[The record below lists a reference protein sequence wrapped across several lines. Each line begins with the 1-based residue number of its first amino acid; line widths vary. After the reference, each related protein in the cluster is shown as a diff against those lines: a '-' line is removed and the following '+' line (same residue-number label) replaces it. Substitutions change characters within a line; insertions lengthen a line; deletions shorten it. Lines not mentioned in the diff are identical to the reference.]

1 MSKSVKYEYDLNK
14 KKIVVLFR
22 NGPVIEDE
30 NSFCRTHY
38 FTDVEK
44 TMITT
49 SFKDELLKLFNVSGV
64 KELKEKIDNNIKL
77 IFKPGEGEMYYDDI
91 NKTVFVF
98 TKTFKEK
105 VVKPNDKAKKLRR
118 SMEKISKHEKVSA
131 LVEGVNE
138 VEFNKKDKEI
148 IAKAIP
154 KLIKDGDIKI
164 SLKDVT
170 DINKDRLLDIVK
182 LGRDLLAKK
191 RGVEKRLG
199 ISRDFIGKEYAWQKY
214 FEMYGSYLLFGS
226 IEESIP
232 EFWLRVKSDLRNS
245 DSRLD
250 LLTINR
256 YGFLDIVELKKS
268 DEYLFKLD
276 KSHDNFVPTSNL
288 STAISQVNNYLM
300 LMPHDPSNNELI
312 KGAESATGM
321 LVIGSDEYLMN
332 PDLMKNYATDNG
344 ISISLVKSKLRKALR
359 DLNYSYAHIQI
370 VLYDELLNN
379 LERFINQMKIDV
391 INDENDWWRIK
402 KHNIFNSKL

>member
-1 MSKSVKYEYDLNK
+1 MSRSVKYEYDLNR

-38 FTDVEK
+38 FTDVDN

-49 SFKDELLKLFNVSGV
+49 GFKDELLRLFNVSGV

-77 IFKPGEGEMYYDDI
+77 IFKPGEGEMYYDDVS
-91 NKTVFVF
+91 KTVFVF
-98 TKTFKEK
+98 TKTFKEE
-105 VVKPNDKAKKLRR
+105 VVKPNEKAKRLRR
-118 SMEKISKHEKVSA
+118 SMEKISKHEKVSSYEYTNMLST
-131 LVEGVNE
+131 LVEGVDDI
-138 VEFNKKDKEI
+138 EFTKKDKQI

-182 LGRDLLAKK
+182 LGRDLLAKE
-191 RGVEKRLG
+191 RCVEKRLG
-199 ISRDFIGKEYAWQKY
+199 ISREFIGKEFAWQKY

-232 EFWLRVKSDLRNS
+232 ESWLRINSDLRNKA
-245 DSRLD
+245 SRLD

-256 YGFLDIVELKKS
+256 YGFLDIVELKRS

-276 KSHDNFVPTSNL
+276 ESHDNIVPTSKL

-300 LMPHDPSNNELI
+300 LMPHDPENSELI

-321 LVIGSDEYLMN
+321 LVIGSDDYLMK
-332 PDLMKNYATDNG
+332 PDAIKKYASDNN
-344 ISISLVKSKLRKALR
+344 ISISLVKKKIRKALR

-370 VLYDELLNN
+370 VLYDELLDN
-379 LERFINQMKIDV
+379 LERFINQMKIEIV
-391 INDENDWWRIK
+391 GDEDD
-402 KHNIFNSKL
+402 

>member
-1 MSKSVKYEYDLNK
+1 MSRSVKYEYDLNR

-38 FTDVEK
+38 FTDVDN

-49 SFKDELLKLFNVSGV
+49 SFKDALLRLFNVSGV

-77 IFKPGEGEMYYDDI
+77 IFKPGEGEMYYDDVS
-91 NKTVFVF
+91 KTVFVF
-98 TKTFKEK
+98 TKTFKEE
-105 VVKPNDKAKKLRR
+105 VVKPNEKAKKLRR
-118 SMEKISKHEKVSA
+118 SMEKISKHEKVSSYEYTNMLST
-131 LVEGVNE
+131 LVEGVDDI
-138 VEFNKKDKEI
+138 EFTKKDKQI

-182 LGRDLLAKK
+182 LGRDLLTKE

-199 ISRDFIGKEYAWQKY
+199 ISREFIGKEYAWQKY

-232 EFWLRVKSDLRNS
+232 ESWLRINSDLRNK

-256 YGFLDIVELKKS
+256 YGFLDIVELKRS

-276 KSHDNFVPTSNL
+276 ESHDNIVPTSKL

-300 LMPHDPSNNELI
+300 LMPHDPENSELI

-321 LVIGSDEYLMN
+321 LVIGSDDYLMK
-332 PDLMKNYATDNG
+332 PDAIKKYASDNN
-344 ISISLVKSKLRKALR
+344 ISISLVKKKIRKALR

-370 VLYDELLNN
+370 VLYDELLDN
-379 LERFINQMKIDV
+379 LERFISQMKIE
-391 INDENDWWRIK
+391 IAGDEDD
-402 KHNIFNSKL
+402 

>member
-1 MSKSVKYEYDLNK
+1 MSRSVKYEYDLNR

-38 FTDVEK
+38 FTDADN

-49 SFKDELLKLFNVSGV
+49 SFKDELLRLFNVSGV

-77 IFKPGEGEMYYDDI
+77 IFKPGEGKMYYDDVS
-91 NKTVFVF
+91 KTVFVF
-98 TKTFKEK
+98 TKTFKEE
-105 VVKPNDKAKKLRR
+105 VVKPNEKAKKLRR
-118 SMEKISKHEKVSA
+118 SMEKISKHEKVSSYEYTNMLST
-131 LVEGVNE
+131 LVEGVDDI
-138 VEFNKKDKEI
+138 EFTKKDKQI
-148 IAKAIP
+148 IAKVIP

-170 DINKDRLLDIVK
+170 DINKDSLLDIVK
-182 LGRDLLAKK
+182 LGRDLLTKE

-199 ISRDFIGKEYAWQKY
+199 INREFIGKEYAWQKY

-232 EFWLRVKSDLRNS
+232 ESWLRINSDLRNK

-256 YGFLDIVELKKS
+256 YGFLDIVELKRS

-276 KSHDNFVPTSNL
+276 ESHDNIVPTSKL

-300 LMPHDPSNNELI
+300 LMPHDPENSELI

-321 LVIGSDEYLMN
+321 LVIGSDDYLMK
-332 PDLMKNYATDNG
+332 PDVIKKYASDNN
-344 ISISLVKSKLRKALR
+344 ISISLVKKKIRKALR

-370 VLYDELLNN
+370 VLYDELLDN
-379 LERFINQMKIDV
+379 LERFINQMKIE
-391 INDENDWWRIK
+391 IAGDEDD
-402 KHNIFNSKL
+402 

>member
-1 MSKSVKYEYDLNK
+1 MAKSVKYEYDLNR

-30 NSFCRTHY
+30 KTFSRTHY
-38 FTDVEK
+38 FTDANN

-49 SFKDELLKLFNVSGV
+49 AFKDELLKLFKVNGV
-64 KELKEKIDNNIKL
+64 KELKEKVDNNVKL
-77 IFKPGEGEMYYDDI
+77 IFKNGERQMIYDEET
-91 NKTVFVF
+91 KTVIVY
-98 TKTFKEK
+98 TTTFKEQ
-105 VVKPNDKAKKLRR
+105 VVKPNEKSKRLRR
-118 SMEKISKHEKVSA
+118 SMEKLSKHEKVSSH
-131 LVEGVNE
+131 
-138 VEFNKKDKEI
+138 EFTSMLNTLSDGIEDINLSEKDKNI

-154 KLIKDGDIKI
+154 RLIKDGNIKI

-170 DINKDRLLDIVK
+170 DINKDRLQDIVQ
-182 LGRDLLAKK
+182 LGRDLLNKK
-191 RGVEKRLG
+191 RGVEKKLN
-199 ISRDFIGKEYAWQKY
+199 IKKEFIGKEYAWQKY

-226 IEESIP
+226 IEETIP
-232 EFWLRVKSDLRNS
+232 ESWLRVDSPLRTE

-276 KSHDNFVPTSNL
+276 ESHDNFVPTSKL

-300 LMPHDPSNNELI
+300 LMPHDSENNELI

-321 LVIGSDEYLMN
+321 LVIGNANS
-332 PDLMKNYATDNG
+332 LMKEEHITKYAKKNG
-344 ISISLVKSKLRKALR
+344 ISTNMVKKKLRKALR

-379 LERFINQMKIDV
+379 LEKFIHQMKI
-391 INDENDWWRIK
+391 ENV
-402 KHNIFNSKL
+402 N

>member
-131 LVEGVNE
+131 YEYTSMLSALVEGVNE

-214 FEMYGSYLLFGS
+214 FEMYGSYLLFGD
-226 IEESIP
+226 
-232 EFWLRVKSDLRNS
+232 RKS
-245 DSRLD
+245 
-250 LLTINR
+250 
-256 YGFLDIVELKKS
+256 V
-268 DEYLFKLD
+268 
-276 KSHDNFVPTSNL
+276 V
-288 STAISQVNNYLM
+288 
-300 LMPHDPSNNELI
+300 
-312 KGAESATGM
+312 
-321 LVIGSDEYLMN
+321 
-332 PDLMKNYATDNG
+332 
-344 ISISLVKSKLRKALR
+344 
-359 DLNYSYAHIQI
+359 
-370 VLYDELLNN
+370 
-379 LERFINQMKIDV
+379 
-391 INDENDWWRIK
+391 
-402 KHNIFNSKL
+402 

>member
-1 MSKSVKYEYDLNK
+1 MSRSVKYEYDLNR

-38 FTDVEK
+38 FTDVDN

-49 SFKDELLKLFNVSGV
+49 SFKDELLRLFNVSGV

-77 IFKPGEGEMYYDDI
+77 IFKPGEGEMYYDDVS
-91 NKTVFVF
+91 KTVFVF
-98 TKTFKEK
+98 TKTFKEE
-105 VVKPNDKAKKLRR
+105 VVKPNEKAKKLRR
-118 SMEKISKHEKVSA
+118 SMEKISKHEKVSSHEYTNMLST
-131 LVEGVNE
+131 LVEGVDDI
-138 VEFNKKDKEI
+138 EFTKKDKQI

-182 LGRDLLAKK
+182 LGRDLLTKE

-199 ISRDFIGKEYAWQKY
+199 ISRKFIGKEYAWQKY

-232 EFWLRVKSDLRNS
+232 ESWLRINSDLRNK

-256 YGFLDIVELKKS
+256 YGFLDIVELKRS

-276 KSHDNFVPTSNL
+276 ESHDNIVPTSKL

-300 LMPHDPSNNELI
+300 LMPHDPENSELI

-321 LVIGSDEYLMN
+321 LVIGSDDYLMK
-332 PDLMKNYATDNG
+332 PDVIKKYASDNN
-344 ISISLVKSKLRKALR
+344 ISISLVKKKIRKALR

-370 VLYDELLNN
+370 VLYDELLDN
-379 LERFINQMKIDV
+379 LERFINQMKTEIV
-391 INDENDWWRIK
+391 GDEDD
-402 KHNIFNSKL
+402 

>member
-1 MSKSVKYEYDLNK
+1 MSRSVKYEYDLNR

-38 FTDVEK
+38 FTDVDN

-49 SFKDELLKLFNVSGV
+49 SFKDELLRLFNVSGV

-77 IFKPGEGEMYYDDI
+77 IFKPGEGEMYYDDVS
-91 NKTVFVF
+91 KTVFVF
-98 TKTFKEK
+98 TKTFKEE
-105 VVKPNDKAKKLRR
+105 VVKPNEKAKRLRR
-118 SMEKISKHEKVSA
+118 SMEKISKHEKVSSYEYTNMLST
-131 LVEGVNE
+131 LVEGVDDI
-138 VEFNKKDKEI
+138 EFTKKDKQI

-182 LGRDLLAKK
+182 LGRDLLAKE

-199 ISRDFIGKEYAWQKY
+199 ISREFIGKEYAWQKY

-232 EFWLRVKSDLRNS
+232 ESWLRINSDLRNK

-256 YGFLDIVELKKS
+256 YGFLDIVELKRS

-276 KSHDNFVPTSNL
+276 ESHDNIVPTSKL

-300 LMPHDPSNNELI
+300 LMPHDPENSELI

-321 LVIGSDEYLMN
+321 LVIGSDNYLMK
-332 PDLMKNYATDNG
+332 PDAIKKYASDNN
-344 ISISLVKSKLRKALR
+344 ISISLVKKKIRKALR

-370 VLYDELLNN
+370 VLYDELLDN
-379 LERFINQMKIDV
+379 LERFINQMKIEIV
-391 INDENDWWRIK
+391 GDEDD
-402 KHNIFNSKL
+402 

>member
-1 MSKSVKYEYDLNK
+1 MSKSVKYQYDLNR

-30 NSFCRTHY
+30 KTFCKTHY
-38 FTDVEK
+38 FTDVDN
-44 TMITT
+44 TMITA
-49 SFKDELLKLFNVSGV
+49 SFKDELLKLFNVSTV
-64 KELKEKIDNNIKL
+64 KELKSKIDNNIKL
-77 IFKPGEGEMYYDDI
+77 VFKSGNGEIYYDDI
-91 NKTVFVF
+91 SKTVFVY

-105 VVKPNDKAKKLRR
+105 VVRPTEKAKRLIK
-118 SMEKISKHEKVSA
+118 SMEKISKHEKVLSHEYVNMLST
-131 LVEGVNE
+131 LVEGVDD
-138 VEFNKKDKEI
+138 VELSKKDRII

-154 KLIKDGDIKI
+154 ELIKKGDIKI
-164 SLKDVT
+164 SLKDIT

-182 LGRDLLAKK
+182 LGRDLLSKK
-191 RGVEKRLG
+191 RGVEKKLG
-199 ISRDFIGKEYAWQKY
+199 ISREFIGKEYAWQKY

-232 EFWLRVKSDLRNS
+232 ESWLRINSELRS
-245 DSRLD
+245 KDSRLD

-276 KSHDNFVPTSNL
+276 KSHDNIVPTSKL

-300 LMPHDPSNNELI
+300 LLPHASENSELI

-321 LVIGSDEYLMN
+321 LVIGSDEYLME
-332 PDLMKNYATDNG
+332 PKAIKKYATENN
-344 ISISLVKSKLRKALR
+344 ISISLVKKKIRKALR

-370 VLYDELLNN
+370 VLYDELLDN
-379 LERFINQMKIDV
+379 LERFINQMKIEIVTMED
-391 INDENDWWRIK
+391 D
-402 KHNIFNSKL
+402 

>member
-1 MSKSVKYEYDLNK
+1 MSRSVKYEYDLNR

-38 FTDVEK
+38 FTDVDN

-49 SFKDELLKLFNVSGV
+49 SFKDELLRLFNVSGV

-77 IFKPGEGEMYYDDI
+77 IFKPGEGEMYYDDVS
-91 NKTVFVF
+91 KTVFVF
-98 TKTFKEK
+98 TKTFKEE
-105 VVKPNDKAKKLRR
+105 VVKPNEKAKRLRR
-118 SMEKISKHEKVSA
+118 SMEKISKHEKVSSYEYTNMIST
-131 LVEGVNE
+131 LVEGVDDI
-138 VEFNKKDKEI
+138 EFTKKDKQI

-182 LGRDLLAKK
+182 LGRDLLAKE

-199 ISRDFIGKEYAWQKY
+199 ISREFIGKEYAWQKY

-232 EFWLRVKSDLRNS
+232 ESWLRINSDLRNK

-256 YGFLDIVELKKS
+256 YGFLDVVELKRS

-276 KSHDNFVPTSNL
+276 ESHDNIVPTSKL

-300 LMPHDPSNNELI
+300 LMPHDPENSELI

-321 LVIGSDEYLMN
+321 LVIGSDDYLMK
-332 PDLMKNYATDNG
+332 PDAIKKYASDNN
-344 ISISLVKSKLRKALR
+344 ISISLVKKKIRKALR

-370 VLYDELLNN
+370 VLYDELLDN
-379 LERFINQMKIDV
+379 LERFINQMKIEIV
-391 INDENDWWRIK
+391 GDEDD
-402 KHNIFNSKL
+402 

>member
-1 MSKSVKYEYDLNK
+1 MSRSVKYEYDLNR

-38 FTDVEK
+38 FTDVDN

-49 SFKDELLKLFNVSGV
+49 SFKDELLRLFNVSGV

-77 IFKPGEGEMYYDDI
+77 IFKPGEGEMYYDDVS
-91 NKTVFVF
+91 KTVFVF
-98 TKTFKEK
+98 TKTFKEE
-105 VVKPNDKAKKLRR
+105 VVKPNEKAKRLRR
-118 SMEKISKHEKVSA
+118 SMEKISKHEKVSSYEYTNMLST
-131 LVEGVNE
+131 LVEGVDDI
-138 VEFNKKDKEI
+138 EFTKKDKQI

-182 LGRDLLAKK
+182 LGRDLLAKE

-199 ISRDFIGKEYAWQKY
+199 ISREFIGKEYAWQKY

-232 EFWLRVKSDLRNS
+232 ESWLRINSDLRNK

-256 YGFLDIVELKKS
+256 YGFLDIVELKRS

-276 KSHDNFVPTSNL
+276 ESYDNIVPTSKL

-300 LMPHDPSNNELI
+300 LMPHDPENSELI

-321 LVIGSDEYLMN
+321 LVIGSDNYLMK
-332 PDLMKNYATDNG
+332 PDAIKKYASDNN
-344 ISISLVKSKLRKALR
+344 ISISLVKKKIRKALR

-370 VLYDELLNN
+370 VLYDELLDN
-379 LERFINQMKIDV
+379 LERFINQMKIEIV
-391 INDENDWWRIK
+391 GDEDD
-402 KHNIFNSKL
+402 

>member
-1 MSKSVKYEYDLNK
+1 MSRSVKYEYDLNR

-38 FTDVEK
+38 FTDVDN

-49 SFKDELLKLFNVSGV
+49 SFKDELLRLFNVSGV

-77 IFKPGEGEMYYDDI
+77 IFKPGEGEMYYDDVS
-91 NKTVFVF
+91 KTVFVF
-98 TKTFKEK
+98 TKTFKEE
-105 VVKPNDKAKKLRR
+105 VVKPNEKTKRLRR
-118 SMEKISKHEKVSA
+118 SMEKISKHEKVSSYEYTNMLST
-131 LVEGVNE
+131 LVEGVDDI
-138 VEFNKKDKEI
+138 EFTKKDKQI

-182 LGRDLLAKK
+182 LGRDLLAKE

-199 ISRDFIGKEYAWQKY
+199 ISREFIGKEFAWQKY

-232 EFWLRVKSDLRNS
+232 ESWLRINSDLRNKA
-245 DSRLD
+245 SRLD

-256 YGFLDIVELKKS
+256 YGFLDIVELKRS

-276 KSHDNFVPTSNL
+276 ESHDNIVPTSKL

-300 LMPHDPSNNELI
+300 LMPHDPENSELI

-321 LVIGSDEYLMN
+321 LVIGSDDYLMK
-332 PDLMKNYATDNG
+332 PDAIKKYASDNN
-344 ISISLVKSKLRKALR
+344 ISISLVKKKIRKALR

-370 VLYDELLNN
+370 VLYDELLDN
-379 LERFINQMKIDV
+379 LERFINQMKIEIV
-391 INDENDWWRIK
+391 GDEDD
-402 KHNIFNSKL
+402 

>member
-1 MSKSVKYEYDLNK
+1 MSRSVKYEYDLNR

-38 FTDVEK
+38 FTDVDN

-49 SFKDELLKLFNVSGV
+49 SFKDELLRLFNVSGV

-77 IFKPGEGEMYYDDI
+77 VFKPGEGEMYYDDVS
-91 NKTVFVF
+91 KTVFVF
-98 TKTFKEK
+98 TKTFKEE
-105 VVKPNDKAKKLRR
+105 VVKPNEKAKRLRR
-118 SMEKISKHEKVSA
+118 SMEKISKHEKVTSYEYTNMLST
-131 LVEGVNE
+131 LVEGVDDI
-138 VEFNKKDKEI
+138 EFTKKDKQI

-182 LGRDLLAKK
+182 LGRDLLAKE

-199 ISRDFIGKEYAWQKY
+199 ISREFIGKEYAWQKY

-232 EFWLRVKSDLRNS
+232 ESWLRINSDLRNK

-256 YGFLDIVELKKS
+256 YGFLDIVELKRS

-276 KSHDNFVPTSNL
+276 ESHDNIVPTSKL

-300 LMPHDPSNNELI
+300 LMPHDPENSELI

-321 LVIGSDEYLMN
+321 LVIGSDNYLMK
-332 PDLMKNYATDNG
+332 PDAIKKYASDNN
-344 ISISLVKSKLRKALR
+344 ISISLVKKKIRKALR

-370 VLYDELLNN
+370 VLYDELLDN
-379 LERFINQMKIDV
+379 LERFINQMKIEIV
-391 INDENDWWRIK
+391 GDEDD
-402 KHNIFNSKL
+402 

>member
-1 MSKSVKYEYDLNK
+1 MSRSVKYEYDLNR

-38 FTDVEK
+38 FTDVDN

-49 SFKDELLKLFNVSGV
+49 SFKDELLRLFNVSGV

-77 IFKPGEGEMYYDDI
+77 IFKPGEGEMYYDDVS
-91 NKTVFVF
+91 KTVFVF
-98 TKTFKEK
+98 TKTFKEE
-105 VVKPNDKAKKLRR
+105 VFKPNEKAKRLRR
-118 SMEKISKHEKVSA
+118 SMEKISKHEKVSSYEYTNMLST
-131 LVEGVNE
+131 LVEGVNDI
-138 VEFNKKDKEI
+138 EFTKKDKQI

-182 LGRDLLAKK
+182 LGRDLLAKE

-199 ISRDFIGKEYAWQKY
+199 ISREFIGKEYAWQKY

-232 EFWLRVKSDLRNS
+232 ESWLRINSDLRNK

-256 YGFLDIVELKKS
+256 YGFLDIVELKRS

-276 KSHDNFVPTSNL
+276 ESHDNIVPTSKL

-300 LMPHDPSNNELI
+300 LMPHDPENSELI

-321 LVIGSDEYLMN
+321 LVIGSDDYLMK
-332 PDLMKNYATDNG
+332 PDAIKKYASDNN
-344 ISISLVKSKLRKALR
+344 ISISLVKKKIRKALR

-370 VLYDELLNN
+370 VLYDELLDN
-379 LERFINQMKIDV
+379 LERFINQMKIEIV
-391 INDENDWWRIK
+391 GDEDD
-402 KHNIFNSKL
+402 

>member
-1 MSKSVKYEYDLNK
+1 MSRSVKYEYDLNR

-38 FTDVEK
+38 FTDVDN

-49 SFKDELLKLFNVSGV
+49 SFKDELLRLFNVSGV

-77 IFKPGEGEMYYDDI
+77 IFKPGEGEMYYDDVC
-91 NKTVFVF
+91 KTVFVF
-98 TKTFKEK
+98 TKTFKEE
-105 VVKPNDKAKKLRR
+105 VVKPNEKAKRLRR
-118 SMEKISKHEKVSA
+118 SMEKISKHEKVSSYEYTNMLST
-131 LVEGVNE
+131 LVEGVDDI
-138 VEFNKKDKEI
+138 EFTKKDKQI

-154 KLIKDGDIKI
+154 RLIKDGDIKI

-182 LGRDLLAKK
+182 LGRDLLAKE

-199 ISRDFIGKEYAWQKY
+199 ISREFIGKEYAWQKY

-232 EFWLRVKSDLRNS
+232 ESWLRINSDLRNK

-256 YGFLDIVELKKS
+256 YGFLDVVELKRS

-276 KSHDNFVPTSNL
+276 ESHDNIVPTSKL

-300 LMPHDPSNNELI
+300 LMPHDPENSELI

-321 LVIGSDEYLMN
+321 LVIGSDDYLMK
-332 PDLMKNYATDNG
+332 PDA
-344 ISISLVKSKLRKALR
+344 
-359 DLNYSYAHIQI
+359 
-370 VLYDELLNN
+370 
-379 LERFINQMKIDV
+379 
-391 INDENDWWRIK
+391 IK
-402 KHNIFNSKL
+402 K

>member
-1 MSKSVKYEYDLNK
+1 MSRSVKYEYDLNR

-38 FTDVEK
+38 FTDVDN

-49 SFKDELLKLFNVSGV
+49 SFKDELLRLFNVSGV

-77 IFKPGEGEMYYDDI
+77 IFKPGEGEMYYDDVS
-91 NKTVFVF
+91 KTVFVF
-98 TKTFKEK
+98 TKTFKEE
-105 VVKPNDKAKKLRR
+105 VVKPNEKAKRLRR
-118 SMEKISKHEKVSA
+118 SMEKISKHEKVSSYEYTNMLST
-131 LVEGVNE
+131 LVEGVDDI
-138 VEFNKKDKEI
+138 EFTKKDKQI

-182 LGRDLLAKK
+182 LGRDLLAKE

-199 ISRDFIGKEYAWQKY
+199 ISREFIGKEFAWQKY

-232 EFWLRVKSDLRNS
+232 ESWLRINSDLRNK

-256 YGFLDIVELKKS
+256 YGFLDIVELKRS

-276 KSHDNFVPTSNL
+276 ESHDNIVPTSKL

-300 LMPHDPSNNELI
+300 LMPHDPENNELI

-321 LVIGSDEYLMN
+321 LVIGSDDYLMK
-332 PDLMKNYATDNG
+332 PDAIKKYASDNN
-344 ISISLVKSKLRKALR
+344 ISVSLVKKKIRKALR

-370 VLYDELLNN
+370 VLYDELLDN
-379 LERFINQMKIDV
+379 LERFINQMKIE
-391 INDENDWWRIK
+391 IAGDEDD
-402 KHNIFNSKL
+402 

>member
-1 MSKSVKYEYDLNK
+1 MSRSVKYEYDLNR

-38 FTDVEK
+38 FTDVDN

-49 SFKDELLKLFNVSGV
+49 SFKDELLRLFNVSGV

-77 IFKPGEGEMYYDDI
+77 IFKPGEGEMYYDDVS
-91 NKTVFVF
+91 KTVFVF
-98 TKTFKEK
+98 TKTFKEE
-105 VVKPNDKAKKLRR
+105 VVKPNEKAKRLRR
-118 SMEKISKHEKVSA
+118 SMEKISKHEKVSSYEYTNMLST
-131 LVEGVNE
+131 LVEGVDDI
-138 VEFNKKDKEI
+138 EFTKKDKQI

-182 LGRDLLAKK
+182 LGRNLLAKE

-199 ISRDFIGKEYAWQKY
+199 ISREFIGKEYAWQKY

-232 EFWLRVKSDLRNS
+232 ESWLRINSDLRNK

-256 YGFLDIVELKKS
+256 YGFLDVVELKRS

-276 KSHDNFVPTSNL
+276 ESHDNIVPTSKL

-300 LMPHDPSNNELI
+300 LMPHDPENSELI

-321 LVIGSDEYLMN
+321 LVIGSDDYLMK
-332 PDLMKNYATDNG
+332 PDAIKKYASDNN
-344 ISISLVKSKLRKALR
+344 ISISLVKKKIRKALR

-370 VLYDELLNN
+370 VLYDELLDN
-379 LERFINQMKIDV
+379 LERFINQMKIEIV
-391 INDENDWWRIK
+391 GDEDD
-402 KHNIFNSKL
+402 

>member
-1 MSKSVKYEYDLNK
+1 MSRSVKYEYDLNR

-38 FTDVEK
+38 FTDVDN

-49 SFKDELLKLFNVSGV
+49 SFKDELLRLFNVSGV

-77 IFKPGEGEMYYDDI
+77 IFKPGEGEMYYDDVS
-91 NKTVFVF
+91 KTVFVF
-98 TKTFKEK
+98 TKTFKEE
-105 VVKPNDKAKKLRR
+105 VVKPNEKAKRLRR
-118 SMEKISKHEKVSA
+118 SMEKISKHEKVSSYEYTNMLST
-131 LVEGVNE
+131 LVEGVDDI
-138 VEFNKKDKEI
+138 EFTKKDKQI

-182 LGRDLLAKK
+182 LGRDLLAKE

-199 ISRDFIGKEYAWQKY
+199 ISREFIGKEFAWQKY

-232 EFWLRVKSDLRNS
+232 ESWLRINSDLRNK

-256 YGFLDIVELKKS
+256 YGFLDIVELKRS

-276 KSHDNFVPTSNL
+276 ESHDNIVPTSKL

-300 LMPHDPSNNELI
+300 LMPHDPENSELI

-321 LVIGSDEYLMN
+321 LVIGSDDYLMK
-332 PDLMKNYATDNG
+332 PDAIKKYASDNN
-344 ISISLVKSKLRKALR
+344 ISISLVKKKIRKALR

-370 VLYDELLNN
+370 VLYDELLDN
-379 LERFINQMKIDV
+379 LERFINQMKIEMV
-391 INDENDWWRIK
+391 GDEDD
-402 KHNIFNSKL
+402 

>member
-1 MSKSVKYEYDLNK
+1 MSRSVKYEYDLNR

-38 FTDVEK
+38 FTDVDN

-49 SFKDELLKLFNVSGV
+49 SFKDELLRLFNVSGV

-77 IFKPGEGEMYYDDI
+77 IFKPGEGKMYYDDVS
-91 NKTVFVF
+91 KTVFVF
-98 TKTFKEK
+98 TKTFKEE
-105 VVKPNDKAKKLRR
+105 VVKPNEKSKRLRR
-118 SMEKISKHEKVSA
+118 SMKKISKHEKVSSYEYTNMLST
-131 LVEGVNE
+131 LVEGVDDI
-138 VEFNKKDKEI
+138 EFTKKDKQI

-182 LGRDLLAKK
+182 LGRDLLAKE

-199 ISRDFIGKEYAWQKY
+199 ISREFIGKEFAWQKY

-226 IEESIP
+226 IEETIP
-232 EFWLRVKSDLRNS
+232 ESWLRINSDLRNK

-256 YGFLDIVELKKS
+256 YGFLDIVELKRS

-276 KSHDNFVPTSNL
+276 ESHDNIVPTSKL

-300 LMPHDPSNNELI
+300 LMPHDPENSELI

-321 LVIGSDEYLMN
+321 LVIGSDDYLMK
-332 PDLMKNYATDNG
+332 PDAIKKYASDNN
-344 ISISLVKSKLRKALR
+344 ISISLVKKKIRKALR

-370 VLYDELLNN
+370 VLYDELLDN
-379 LERFINQMKIDV
+379 LERFINQMKIE
-391 INDENDWWRIK
+391 IAGDEDD
-402 KHNIFNSKL
+402 

>member
-1 MSKSVKYEYDLNK
+1 MSRSVKYEYDLNR

-38 FTDVEK
+38 FTDVDN

-49 SFKDELLKLFNVSGV
+49 SFKDELLRLFNVSGV

-77 IFKPGEGEMYYDDI
+77 IFKPGEGEMYYDDVS
-91 NKTVFVF
+91 KTVFIF
-98 TKTFKEK
+98 TKTFKEE
-105 VVKPNDKAKKLRR
+105 VVKPNEKAKKLRR
-118 SMEKISKHEKVSA
+118 SMEKISKHEKVSSYEYTNMLST
-131 LVEGVNE
+131 LVEGVDDI
-138 VEFNKKDKEI
+138 EFTKKDKQI

-182 LGRDLLAKK
+182 LGRDLLTKE

-199 ISRDFIGKEYAWQKY
+199 ISREFIGKEYAWQKY

-232 EFWLRVKSDLRNS
+232 ESWLRINSDLRNK

-256 YGFLDIVELKKS
+256 YGFLDIVELKRS

-276 KSHDNFVPTSNL
+276 ESHDNIVPTSKL

-300 LMPHDPSNNELI
+300 LMPHDPENSELI

-321 LVIGSDEYLMN
+321 LVIGSDDYLMK
-332 PDLMKNYATDNG
+332 PDVIKKYASDNN
-344 ISISLVKSKLRKALR
+344 ISISLVKKKIRKALR

-370 VLYDELLNN
+370 VLYDELLDN
-379 LERFINQMKIDV
+379 LERFINQMKIE
-391 INDENDWWRIK
+391 IAGDEDD
-402 KHNIFNSKL
+402 

>member
-1 MSKSVKYEYDLNK
+1 MAKSVKYEYDLNR

-30 NSFCRTHY
+30 KSFSRTHY
-38 FTDVEK
+38 FTDANN

-49 SFKDELLKLFNVSGV
+49 AFKDELLKLFKVNGV
-64 KELKEKIDNNIKL
+64 KELKEKIDNNVKL
-77 IFKPGEGEMYYDDI
+77 IFKNGEGQMSYDEDT
-91 NKTVFVF
+91 KTVIVY
-98 TKTFKEK
+98 TATFKEQ
-105 VVKPNDKAKKLRR
+105 VVKPNEKSKRLRR
-118 SMEKISKHEKVSA
+118 SMEKLSKHEKVSSH
-131 LVEGVNE
+131 
-138 VEFNKKDKEI
+138 EFTSMLSTLSDGIEDINLSEKDKNI

-154 KLIKDGDIKI
+154 RLIQDGNIKI

-170 DINKDRLLDIVK
+170 DINKDRLQDIVQ
-182 LGRDLLAKK
+182 LGRDLLNKK
-191 RGVEKRLG
+191 RGVEKKLN
-199 ISRDFIGKEYAWQKY
+199 IKKEFIGKEYAWQKY

-226 IEESIP
+226 IEETIP
-232 EFWLRVKSDLRNS
+232 ESWLKVDSPLRTE

-276 KSHDNFVPTSNL
+276 ESHDNFVPTSKL

-300 LMPHDPSNNELI
+300 LMPHDSENNELI

-321 LVIGSDEYLMN
+321 LVIGNANS
-332 PDLMKNYATDNG
+332 LMKEEHIIKYAKKKD
-344 ISISLVKSKLRKALR
+344 ISTNMVKKKLRKALR

-379 LERFINQMKIDV
+379 LEKFIHQMKI
-391 INDENDWWRIK
+391 ENV
-402 KHNIFNSKL
+402 N

>member
-1 MSKSVKYEYDLNK
+1 
-14 KKIVVLFR
+14 
-22 NGPVIEDE
+22 
-30 NSFCRTHY
+30 
-38 FTDVEK
+38 
-44 TMITT
+44 
-49 SFKDELLKLFNVSGV
+49 
-64 KELKEKIDNNIKL
+64 
-77 IFKPGEGEMYYDDI
+77 MYYDDVS
-91 NKTVFVF
+91 KTVFVF
-98 TKTFKEK
+98 TKTFKEE
-105 VVKPNDKAKKLRR
+105 VVKPNEKAKRLRR
-118 SMEKISKHEKVSA
+118 SMEKISKHEKVSSYEYTNMLST
-131 LVEGVNE
+131 LVEGVDDI
-138 VEFNKKDKEI
+138 EFTKKDKQI

-182 LGRDLLAKK
+182 LGRDLLAKE

-199 ISRDFIGKEYAWQKY
+199 ISREFIGKEYAWQKY

-232 EFWLRVKSDLRNS
+232 ESWLRINSDLRNK

-256 YGFLDIVELKKS
+256 YGFLDIVELKRS

-276 KSHDNFVPTSNL
+276 ESYDNIVPTSKL

-300 LMPHDPSNNELI
+300 LMPHDSENSELI

-321 LVIGSDEYLMN
+321 LVIGSDNYLMK
-332 PDLMKNYATDNG
+332 PDAIKKYASDNN
-344 ISISLVKSKLRKALR
+344 ISISLVKKKIRKALR

-370 VLYDELLNN
+370 VLYDELLDN
-379 LERFINQMKIDV
+379 LERFINQMKIEIV
-391 INDENDWWRIK
+391 GDEDD
-402 KHNIFNSKL
+402 

>member
-1 MSKSVKYEYDLNK
+1 MSRSVKYEYDLNR

-38 FTDVEK
+38 FTDVDN

-49 SFKDELLKLFNVSGV
+49 SFKDELLRLFNVSGV

-77 IFKPGEGEMYYDDI
+77 IFKPGEGEMYYDDVS
-91 NKTVFVF
+91 KTVFVF
-98 TKTFKEK
+98 TKTFKEE
-105 VVKPNDKAKKLRR
+105 VVKPNEKAKRLRR
-118 SMEKISKHEKVSA
+118 SMEKISKHEKVSSYEYTNMLST
-131 LVEGVNE
+131 LVEGVDDI
-138 VEFNKKDKEI
+138 EFTKKDKQI

-182 LGRDLLAKK
+182 LGRDLLAKE

-199 ISRDFIGKEYAWQKY
+199 ISREFIGKEFAWQKY

-232 EFWLRVKSDLRNS
+232 ESWLRINSDLRNKA
-245 DSRLD
+245 SRLD

-256 YGFLDIVELKKS
+256 YGFLDIVELKRS

-276 KSHDNFVPTSNL
+276 ESHDNIVPTSKL

-300 LMPHDPSNNELI
+300 LMPHDPENSELI

-321 LVIGSDEYLMN
+321 LVIGSDDYLMK
-332 PDLMKNYATDNG
+332 PDAIKKYASDNN
-344 ISISLVKSKLRKALR
+344 ISISLVKKKIRKALR

-370 VLYDELLNN
+370 VLYDELLDN
-379 LERFINQMKIDV
+379 LERFINQMKIEIV
-391 INDENDWWRIK
+391 GDEDD
-402 KHNIFNSKL
+402 

>member
-1 MSKSVKYEYDLNK
+1 MSRSVKYEYDLNR

-38 FTDVEK
+38 FTDVDN

-49 SFKDELLKLFNVSGV
+49 SFKDELLRLFNVSGV

-77 IFKPGEGEMYYDDI
+77 IFKPGEGEMYYDDVS
-91 NKTVFVF
+91 KTVFVF
-98 TKTFKEK
+98 TKTFKEE
-105 VVKPNDKAKKLRR
+105 VVKPNEKAKRLRR
-118 SMEKISKHEKVSA
+118 SMEKISKHEKVSSYEYTNMLST
-131 LVEGVNE
+131 LVEGVDDI
-138 VEFNKKDKEI
+138 EFTKKDKQI

-182 LGRDLLAKK
+182 LGRDLLAKE

-199 ISRDFIGKEYAWQKY
+199 ISREFIGKEYAWQKY

-232 EFWLRVKSDLRNS
+232 ESWLRINSDLRNK

-256 YGFLDIVELKKS
+256 YGFLDVVELKRS

-276 KSHDNFVPTSNL
+276 ESHDNIVPTPKL

-300 LMPHDPSNNELI
+300 LMPHDPENSELI

-321 LVIGSDEYLMN
+321 LVIGSDDYLMK
-332 PDLMKNYATDNG
+332 PDAIKKYADDNN
-344 ISISLVKSKLRKALR
+344 ISISLVKKKIRKALR

-370 VLYDELLNN
+370 VLYDELLDN
-379 LERFINQMKIDV
+379 LERFINQMKIEIV
-391 INDENDWWRIK
+391 GDEDD
-402 KHNIFNSKL
+402 

>member
-1 MSKSVKYEYDLNK
+1 MSRSVKYEYDLNR

-38 FTDVEK
+38 FTDVDN

-49 SFKDELLKLFNVSGV
+49 SFKDALLRLFNVSGV

-77 IFKPGEGEMYYDDI
+77 IFKPGEGEMYYDDVS
-91 NKTVFVF
+91 KTVFVF
-98 TKTFKEK
+98 TKTFKEE
-105 VVKPNDKAKKLRR
+105 VIKPNEKAKKLRR
-118 SMEKISKHEKVSA
+118 SMEKISKHEKVSSYEYTNMLST
-131 LVEGVNE
+131 LVEGVDDI
-138 VEFNKKDKEI
+138 EFTKKDKQI

-182 LGRDLLAKK
+182 LGRDLLTKE

-199 ISRDFIGKEYAWQKY
+199 ISREFIGKEYAWQKY

-232 EFWLRVKSDLRNS
+232 ESWLRINSDLRNK

-256 YGFLDIVELKKS
+256 YGFLDIVELKRS

-276 KSHDNFVPTSNL
+276 ESHDNIVPTSKL

-300 LMPHDPSNNELI
+300 LMPHDPENSELI

-321 LVIGSDEYLMN
+321 LVIGSDDYLMK
-332 PDLMKNYATDNG
+332 PDAIKKYASDNN
-344 ISISLVKSKLRKALR
+344 ISISLVKKKIRKALR

-370 VLYDELLNN
+370 VLYDELLDN
-379 LERFINQMKIDV
+379 LERFISQMKIE
-391 INDENDWWRIK
+391 IAGDEDD
-402 KHNIFNSKL
+402 

>member
-1 MSKSVKYEYDLNK
+1 MSRSVKYEYDLNR

-38 FTDVEK
+38 FTDVDN

-49 SFKDELLKLFNVSGV
+49 SFKDELLRLFNVSGV

-77 IFKPGEGEMYYDDI
+77 IFKPGEGEMYYDDVS
-91 NKTVFVF
+91 KTVFVF
-98 TKTFKEK
+98 TKTFKEE
-105 VVKPNDKAKKLRR
+105 VVKPNEKAKRLRR
-118 SMEKISKHEKVSA
+118 SMEKISKHEKVSSYEYTNMLST
-131 LVEGVNE
+131 LVEGVDDI
-138 VEFNKKDKEI
+138 EFTKKDKQI

-182 LGRDLLAKK
+182 LGRDLLAKE

-199 ISRDFIGKEYAWQKY
+199 ISRELIGKEYAWQKY

-232 EFWLRVKSDLRNS
+232 ESWLRINSDLRNK

-256 YGFLDIVELKKS
+256 YGFLDVVELKRS

-276 KSHDNFVPTSNL
+276 ESHDNIVPTSKL

-300 LMPHDPSNNELI
+300 LMPHDPENSELI

-321 LVIGSDEYLMN
+321 LVIGSDDYLMK
-332 PDLMKNYATDNG
+332 PDAIKKYASDNN
-344 ISISLVKSKLRKALR
+344 ISISIVKKKIRKALR

-370 VLYDELLNN
+370 VLYDELLDN
-379 LERFINQMKIDV
+379 LERFINQMKIEIV
-391 INDENDWWRIK
+391 GDEDD
-402 KHNIFNSKL
+402 

>member
-1 MSKSVKYEYDLNK
+1 MSRSVKYEYDLNR

-38 FTDVEK
+38 FTDVDN

-49 SFKDELLKLFNVSGV
+49 SFKDELLRLFNVSGV

-77 IFKPGEGEMYYDDI
+77 IFKPGEGEMYYDDVS
-91 NKTVFVF
+91 KTVFVF
-98 TKTFKEK
+98 TKTFKEE
-105 VVKPNDKAKKLRR
+105 VVKPNEKAKRLRR
-118 SMEKISKHEKVSA
+118 SMEKISKHEKVSSYEYTNMLST
-131 LVEGVNE
+131 LVEGVDDI
-138 VEFNKKDKEI
+138 EFTKKDKQI

-182 LGRDLLAKK
+182 LGRDLLAKE

-199 ISRDFIGKEYAWQKY
+199 ISREFIGKEYAWQKY

-232 EFWLRVKSDLRNS
+232 ESWLRINSDLRNK

-256 YGFLDIVELKKS
+256 YGFLDVVELKRS

-276 KSHDNFVPTSNL
+276 ESHDNIVPTSKL

-300 LMPHDPSNNELI
+300 LMPHDPENSELI

-321 LVIGSDEYLMN
+321 LVIGSDDYLMK
-332 PDLMKNYATDNG
+332 PDAIKKYASDNN
-344 ISISLVKSKLRKALR
+344 ISISLVKKKIRKALR

-370 VLYDELLNN
+370 VLYDELLDN
-379 LERFINQMKIDV
+379 LERFINQMKIEIV
-391 INDENDWWRIK
+391 GDEDD
-402 KHNIFNSKL
+402 